1 MQTQILLGRMEER
14 SQVED
19 THWDQVMES
28 LDLLFARVTD
38 IGRDQQQIRA
48 QLTHNTEVMEGYGHA
63 QEILTRKVEVTSQA
77 VNKWTSDFIGSD
89 APRQPLS
96 PIHVPTGEIHPIH
109 PQFPSG
115 HPVSDHQGGSRTYI
129 PKLSFPRFDGR
140 HPKIW
145 RDKCMDYFHICNVP
159 EHMWVTTASLHL
171 DDNADSWFQMYK
183 L

>member
-1 MQTQILLGRMEER
+1 MEER

-115 HPVSDHQGGSRTYI
+115 RPVADH
-129 PKLSFPRFDGR
+129 
-140 HPKIW
+140 
-145 RDKCMDYFHICNVP
+145 
-159 EHMWVTTASLHL
+159 
-171 DDNADSWFQMYK
+171 
-183 L
+183 

>member
-1 MQTQILLGRMEER
+1 
-14 SQVED
+14 
-19 THWDQVMES
+19 
-28 LDLLFARVTD
+28 
-38 IGRDQQQIRA
+38 
-48 QLTHNTEVMEGYGHA
+48 MEGYGHA

-109 PQFPSG
+109 PQIPSG
-115 HPVSDHQGGSRTYI
+115 RPVSDHQGGSRTYI

-171 DDNADSWFQMYK
+171 DDNAASWFQMYK
-183 L
+183 LQKGG